1 MNEITFYG
9 ASWCPDCRRVKRL
22 LGEMRA
28 DYEWIDIE
36 MDPAAE
42 AYVRRRSAG
51 KLILPLLVVGGTDVL
66 TAPTAAELAEC
77 LGVEAPRQRRFFD
90 VLVVGAGPAGLTA
103 ALAAVREGMRCLVI
117 EGAEPGGQAGST
129 PYLFGSTGFPE
140 GAGGDEVRDSLLAQ
154 AHRYGVRILSGAALT
169 ELQRIDGYLVAT
181 TEPGEEIVARAVV
194 VATGVRYAELGVP
207 GEVELRG
214 AGVHGCASCEGPF
227 YRKSE
232 ELLVVGGG
240 DLAGQEA
247 LFLTQFAG
255 KVRILESAPQF
266 SASPV
271 MIDRLRQHPRIELYT
286 STEVVDLPIGEDGK
300 LAGAVV
306 RDRTTGYVFN
316 FSPAAVFVYAGMSPN
331 TEVFEGV
338 LELDE
343 AGFILTDHTLQSSM
357 AGVFVAGDVRTG
369 STKQLGSA
377 ISDGSAVVLM
387 VRQYLEG
394 LGDLA
399 TRASA

>member
-9 ASWCPDCRRVKRL
+9 APWCPDCRRIKRL
-22 LGEMRA
+22 LGEMRVN
-28 DYEWIDIE
+28 YEWIDVE
-36 MDPAAE
+36 MDAGAE
-42 AYVRRRSAG
+42 AYVRRCAGG
-51 KLILPLLVVGGTDVL
+51 KLVLPVVVVDGDAL
-66 TAPTAAELAEC
+66 TAPSAAELAER
-77 LGVEAPRQRRFFD
+77 LGVEAPTERRFFD
-90 VLVVGAGPAGLTA
+90 LLVVGAGPAGLTA

-117 EGAEPGGQAGST
+117 DRGEPGGQAAST
-129 PYLFGSTGFPE
+129 PSLFGSTGFAE
-140 GAGGDEVRDSLLAQ
+140 GTGGDEVRDSLLAQ
-154 AHRYGVRILSGAALT
+154 AHRYGVRILSGAALSD
-169 ELQRIDGYLVAT
+169 LQRIDGYLVAT
-181 TEPGEEIVARAVV
+181 TEPGEEIVARAVI

-207 GEVELRG
+207 GEEELRG

-227 YRKSE
+227 YRKAE

-247 LFLTQFAG
+247 LFLTQFAA
-255 KVRILESAPQF
+255 KVRVAEPAAQL
-266 SASPV
+266 SASPI
-271 MIDRLRQHPRIELYT
+271 MIDRLRQHPKIELYL
-286 STEVVDLPIGEDGK
+286 STEVTDLLIGEDGK

-316 FSPAAVFVYAGMSPN
+316 FAPAAVFVYAGMSPN
-331 TEVFEGV
+331 TEVFAGA

-377 ISDGSAVVLM
+377 IADGSAVVLM